1 MKIIYYYQEYYC
13 SNISHRHGAGQP
25 GGRRLE
31 EEDAVCLA
39 KDWLFN
45 NPNRFFNLGFKEI

>member
-1 MKIIYYYQEYYC
+1 MKIVYYYREYYC